1 MEIERKYLLDQL
13 PENLTSY
20 PCKKIE
26 QGYLSTEPVVRIRR
40 SDDEYYL
47 TYKSKGLMVREEYNL
62 PLTKESYLHLREK
75 ADGVL
80 ISKTRYLL
88 PLTGTDL
95 TIELDVFDAPY
106 EGLYLA
112 EVEFPDEASANAFV
126 PPVWFGKDVTYS
138 SDYHNSTLSKG
149 KNYKLPEKSR
159 CPFPRLP
166 GIFPLVLFFTS
177 FCACLFAC
185 FGLFFCAYIL
195 YFCCFHIS
203 VILSKRR
210 CCSF

>member
-26 QGYLSTEPVVRIRR
+26 QGDLSTEPVVRIRR
-40 SDDEYYL
+40 SDDEYNL

-95 TIELDVFDAPY
+95 TIELDVLMRRMKA
-106 EGLYLA
+106 
-112 EVEFPDEASANAFV
+112 
-126 PPVWFGKDVTYS
+126 
-138 SDYHNSTLSKG
+138 
-149 KNYKLPEKSR
+149 
-159 CPFPRLP
+159 
-166 GIFPLVLFFTS
+166 FTS
-177 FCACLFAC
+177 QRWSFRTKHPQTPLFLRY
-185 FGLFFCAYIL
+185 GLE
-195 YFCCFHIS
+195 
-203 VILSKRR
+203 RM
-210 CCSF
+210 

>member
-40 SDDEYYL
+40 SDDEYYTDL
-47 TYKSKGLMVREEYNL
+47 QVKRLMVREEYNL

-95 TIELDVFDAPY
+95 TTRARCLDAP
-106 EGLYLA
+106 
-112 EVEFPDEASANAFV
+112 V
-126 PPVWFGKDVTYS
+126 
-138 SDYHNSTLSKG
+138 
-149 KNYKLPEKSR
+149 
-159 CPFPRLP
+159 
-166 GIFPLVLFFTS
+166 
-177 FCACLFAC
+177 
-185 FGLFFCAYIL
+185 
-195 YFCCFHIS
+195 
-203 VILSKRR
+203 
-210 CCSF
+210 